1 MKALLITVLAAAFSF
16 SAYAQQAMPSTPDIS
31 IAGSATSEVA
41 FQGKT
46 SYIYL
51 KNDCASDV
59 YFNFGGKDHGST
71 HPLRLKSGEV
81 FEQAII
87 ARGMG
92 VSSSTSATACTF
104 TLMLFR

>member
-1 MKALLITVLAAAFSF
+1 MKVLLMTVLVAVFSF
-16 SAYAQQAMPSTPDIS
+16 SAHAQQAMPSTPDIS
-31 IAGSATSEVA
+31 ISGSATADVA
-41 FQGKT
+41 FQGKA
-46 SYIYL
+46 SYVYV

-59 YFNFGGKDHGST
+59 YFNFGGKNHGSS
-71 HPLRLKSGEV
+71 HPLRLKQGEV
-81 FEQAII
+81 FEGAVV